1 MFLEAQV
8 AGLSRRAFLAASTA
22 LAATFAVPRDALA
35 AVLAAPLKP
44 ANVPT
49 TLQQTITI
57 GAPTYQKYRTLVA
70 GPGEAYLPRYDITQK
85 VANAARTQTRRSLLY
100 LGHYTDIHMIDAQ
113 SPARLDAMNG
123 QSMSLWAGVIR
134 PQDTLQ
140 MNILAEMT
148 RAMNA
153 ATLSPLTGA
162 PMAAAVNTGDSADQH
177 STLELDWYL
186 GVLDGGSFTPNSGK
200 AGEYEGVQV
209 WENTWAWHPED
220 PSNDDFGAYG
230 FPAIPGLLNAAVSQ
244 TVTSPGLAVP
254 WYAVFGNHDTLLN
267 GFAPIDSGLRALAT
281 GDRKADNWQALGEV
295 YLRGMGQDGSVFNRL
310 TNDIWTQQ
318 GLDARMRHVTA
329 DGERKLFEQ
338 LDFISAH
345 LNSPATPGP
354 VGHGFT
360 QDNLTTGQTY
370 WAADLNSQF
379 RVFGLDTCNQ
389 TAGADGAVPEDQFNW
404 LKAGLAQAQQE
415 KKMAIVL
422 SHHNSV
428 TLENAAEPVI
438 GGQTLYHADEFI
450 SMLRE
455 FPNMVA
461 WVNGHTHI
469 NTIRPHGDAQGRG
482 FWEITSASC
491 VDYPQQ
497 QQLLEFVDNRD
508 GTMSIFVTVL
518 DHAAPAKWSKND
530 FSQSGLA
537 SLSRELS
544 ANDWIENPPM
554 RIGSPLDRNTE
565 LLLNAPFDLS
575 TITDAQVEADQAKSR
590 ARIASFDQRQPK

>member
-1 MFLEAQV
+1 M
-8 AGLSRRAFLAASTA
+8 AGLSRRAFIAASSA
-22 LAATFAVPRDALA
+22 LAATLAVPRDALA

-57 GAPTYQKYRTLVA
+57 GAPTYQQYRTLLA
-70 GPGEAYLPRYDITQK
+70 GPGEPYLPRYDITKQ
-85 VANAARTQTRRSLLY
+85 VANPARAQSRRSLLY

-134 PQDTLQ
+134 PQDTMQ
-140 MNILAEMT
+140 MNTLAEMT

-177 STLELDWYL
+177 STLELDWYI

-209 WENTWAWHPED
+209 WDNTWAWHPED

-230 FPAIPGLLNAAVSQ
+230 FPTIPGLLNAAVSQ
-244 TVTSPGLAVP
+244 TVTSPGLSVP

-281 GDRKADNWQALGEV
+281 GDRKADDWQVLAEV

-310 TNDIWTQQ
+310 TNDVWTQR

-329 DGERKLFEQ
+329 DGRRKLFEQ
-338 LDFISAH
+338 LEFMTAH

-360 QDNLTTGQTY
+360 QDNINTGQTY
-370 WAADLNSQF
+370 WMADLNSQF

-389 TAGADGAVPEDQFNW
+389 TAGADGAVPQDQFNW

-438 GGQTLYHADEFI
+438 GGQPLYHAEEFI
-450 SMLRE
+450 SMLKE

-469 NTIRPHGDAQGRG
+469 NTIRPHGNSQGGG

-497 QQLLEFVDNRD
+497 QQLLEFIDNRD

-530 FSQSGLA
+530 FSQVGLA

-565 LLLNAPFDLS
+565 LLLPAPFDLA
-575 TITDAQVEADQAKSR
+575 TITDAQLEADQVKSR
-590 ARIASFDQRQPK
+590 ARIAGFEQRQPK